1 MFNKFREYLIARKEY
16 NEAKKAI
23 TLLLL
28 NQYSELLENQNKI
41 AEEQLKVTEMLA
53 KFNNNISQ
61 EELKTFM
68 SDMSKVTSDAA
79 LSKDYLSQV
88 SKQAHEQK
96 MAELKV
102 GM

>member
-1 MFNKFREYLIARKEY
+1 MLKKIKEWYTARKEY

-28 NQYSELLENQNKI
+28 NQYSELLENQNKV
-41 AEEQLKVTEMLA
+41 AEEQLKVTEMLT
-53 KFNNNISQ
+53 KFNNNISS
-61 EELKTFM
+61 EELKSFM
-68 SDMSKVTSDAA
+68 TDMSKITSDVT
-79 LSKDYLSQV
+79 LSKEYLSQV

-102 GM
+102 NK